1 MRPALEERVP
11 LRLAHPEDEAVLGD
25 AGVIDQD
32 VDVSEFL
39 EDLLDDGV
47 RLVEVGGVRS
57 VTLDFVP
64 EGGDFSDGFLGGLVD
79 DEVGEGDVGAFGG
92 EFQCD
97 GLADAARGAGD
108 EGHLSV

>member
-1 MRPALEERVP
+1 M
-11 LRLAHPEDEAVLGD
+11 
-25 AGVIDQD
+25 
-32 VDVSEFL
+32 SEFL
-39 EDLLDDGV
+39 EDFLDDGV
-47 RLVEVGGVRS
+47 RLVEVGGVGG

-97 GLADAARGAGD
+97 GLADAARGASGIR
-108 EGHLSV
+108 